1 MTAPA
6 AQSPRQDEAGA
17 PESPVGLV
25 RGTRDWLPADCAH
38 LGSLERQL
46 LEGFA
51 RAGYQPIRTPILEFT
66 ELHERKS
73 GAGIVSKLFELT
85 SGGTGAICLRPEL
98 TASIVRAFTEARECP
113 PLPWRVSS
121 SGPVFRYESDTGS
134 ARLREFTQVGVELL
148 GAGGPT
154 ADAEVIALADRSLSA
169 ATSVD
174 ATVRIGHVGLILE
187 VLAHTGLP
195 AAARSALVEMM
206 SAAAAE
212 GEGIQ
217 ALDSVLE
224 RLTGWLRSGGE
235 ADLIVP
241 AVSQAD
247 DRGVDRLFRQL
258 VPDVTGRRSGHEI
271 IHRLRRKWDLSHSLS
286 SILGRVREQVHALS
300 GLHGPAADVLSRLN
314 EKFAALAPQSVS
326 GLEELVR
333 HLGERGVD
341 QSRIELDLGFSRG
354 IGFYTQM
361 IFELA
366 VKTPQGSIGVCGG
379 GRYDGLAR
387 VLGSTRDDR
396 GAGFAFG
403 LERLAEVTRIVS
415 ADSKPKVGSRTN
427 HPERAITSP
436 SPSGRGPG

>member
-1 MTAPA
+1 MTAPPT
-6 AQSPRQDEAGA
+6 QSPPQDEAGA

-25 RGTRDWLPADCAH
+25 RGTRDWLPADCAY

-46 LEGFA
+46 QGGFA
-51 RAGYQPIRTPILEFT
+51 RAGYEPIRTPILEFT

-98 TASIVRAFTEARECP
+98 TASIVRAFTEARDCP

-121 SGPVFRYESDTGS
+121 SGPVFRFESDTGS

-148 GAGGPT
+148 GAGGPA

-169 ATSVD
+169 VAAVD

-271 IHRLRRKWDLSHSLS
+271 IHRLRRKWGLSHSLS

-300 GLHGPAADVLSRLN
+300 GLHGPAADVFSRLN
-314 EKFAALAPQSVS
+314 EKFAALAPQSVA

-333 HLGERGVD
+333 HLTERGVD

-366 VKTPQGSIGVCGG
+366 VKTPDGSIGVCGG

-387 VLGSTRDDR
+387 VLGSNRDDR

-403 LERLAEVTRIVS
+403 LERLAEVAKTVS
-415 ADSKPKVGSRTN
+415 ADSKTKGDSRAIQ
-427 HPERAITSP
+427 PERAITSP

>member
-1 MTAPA
+1 MTGPDAP
-6 AQSPRQDEAGA
+6 SRPEDEVPAL
-17 PESPVGLV
+17 ERPVGLV
-25 RGTRDWLPADCAH
+25 RGTRDWLPADCAR
-38 LGSLERQL
+38 LGALERHL
-46 LEGFA
+46 LDGFA
-51 RAGYQPIRTPILEFT
+51 RAGYLPIRTPILEFT

-73 GAGIVSKLFELT
+73 GAGIVSKLFELV
-85 SGGTGAICLRPEL
+85 SGGPGPICLRPEL
-98 TASIVRAFTEARECP
+98 TASIVRAFVEAPECP

-134 ARLREFTQVGVELL
+134 VRLREFTQVGVELV
-148 GAGGPT
+148 GAGGPA
-154 ADAEVIALADRSLSA
+154 ADAEVIALADQSLSA
-169 ATSVD
+169 AASVS

-187 VLAHTGLP
+187 ILAHTGLP
-195 AAARSALVEMM
+195 AAARSSLVEMM
-206 SAAAAE
+206 SAAAAD

-258 VPDVTGRRSGHEI
+258 VPNVTGRRSGHEI
-271 IHRLRRKWDLSHSLS
+271 INRLRRKWDLSHSLS
-286 SILGRVREQVHALS
+286 SILGRVRDQVHTLS
-300 GLHGPAADVLSRLN
+300 GLHGPAADVLTRLN
-314 EKFAALAPQSVS
+314 QKFATLAPQSVA
-326 GLEELVR
+326 GLEELVKQ
-333 HLGERGVD
+333 LGERGVEK
-341 QSRIELDLGFSRG
+341 SRIELDLGFSRG

-366 VKTPQGSIGVCGG
+366 VRSPAGPIGVCGG

-387 VLGSTRDDR
+387 VLGSNRDDR

-403 LERLAEVTRIVS
+403 LERLADV
-415 ADSKPKVGSRTN
+415 AKGMK
-427 HPERAITSP
+427 
-436 SPSGRGPG
+436 

>member
-6 AQSPRQDEAGA
+6 AQPPRHDEAGA
-17 PESPVGLV
+17 PEIPVGLV
-25 RGTRDWLPADCAH
+25 RGTRDWLPEDCAR

-46 LEGFA
+46 LDGFA
-51 RAGYQPIRTPILEFT
+51 RAGYEPIRTPILEFT

-98 TASIVRAFTEARECP
+98 TASIVRAFTEAKDCP

-169 ATSVD
+169 AASFD

-271 IHRLRRKWDLSHSLS
+271 IHRLRRKWDLSLSLS

-300 GLHGPAADVLSRLN
+300 GLHGPAAGVLSRLN
-314 EKFAALAPQSVS
+314 EKFAALAPKSVT

-366 VKTPQGSIGVCGG
+366 VKTPQGALGVCGG

-387 VLGSTRDDR
+387 VLGSPRDPR

-403 LERLAEVTRIVS
+403 LERLAEVAKNVS
-415 ADSKPKVGSRTN
+415 AVS
-427 HPERAITSP
+427 ITSP